1 MSSFKDRLLATSDL
15 ISAINRSDV
24 KAAYTALTQGADA
37 TSDNHHPIRVAA
49 IRGNLDMIRLLVS
62 AGADLHAADDKVLG
76 YACREGNVPVV
87 RYVLAQEVDLIQI
100 GERMLRDA
108 ILGYNEKP
116 KESFEIIRLLVERQ
130 DFPRD
135 IDPLMS
141 FTCAELCEDPQ
152 DVRRL
157 MRYFLERGF
166 SPEGHIV
173 AQALH
178 DEMRVSDALSTA
190 EHSATPSF
198 IARRGV
204 C

>member
-1 MSSFKDRLLATSDL
+1 MEAVVLE
-15 ISAINRSDV
+15 DV
-24 KAAYTALTQGADA
+24 NAACVALMQGADA
-37 TSDNHHPIRVAA
+37 TSDNNHPIRVAA

-76 YACREGNVPVV
+76 YACRDDKVLGYACQEGNVPVV
-87 RYVLAQEVDLIQI
+87 RYVLAQGVDLIQI

-108 ILGYNEKP
+108 ILGYNKKP

-135 IDPLMS
+135 IDPLMI
-141 FTCAELCEDPQ
+141 FTCAELCSDS
-152 DVRRL
+152 DRL
-157 MRYFLERGF
+157 MRYFLTQGF
-166 SPEGHIV
+166 SPAGHAM

-190 EHSATPSF
+190 ENSAPPSF

>member
-1 MSSFKDRLLATSDL
+1 MSSFNDRLRARSELM
-15 ISAINRSDV
+15 SAIHRSNV
-24 KAAYTALTQGADA
+24 KVACAALMQGADA
-37 TSDNHHPIRVAA
+37 TSDNNRPIRVAA
-49 IRGNLDMIRLLVS
+49 IRGDLDMIRLLVS
-62 AGADLHAADDKVLG
+62 AGADLHAEDDKVMG
-76 YACREGNVPVV
+76 YACRGGNVPVV
-87 RYVLAQEVDLIQI
+87 RYVLAQGVDLIQV

-166 SPEGHIV
+166 SPEGHTM

-190 EHSATPSF
+190 EHSAPPSF